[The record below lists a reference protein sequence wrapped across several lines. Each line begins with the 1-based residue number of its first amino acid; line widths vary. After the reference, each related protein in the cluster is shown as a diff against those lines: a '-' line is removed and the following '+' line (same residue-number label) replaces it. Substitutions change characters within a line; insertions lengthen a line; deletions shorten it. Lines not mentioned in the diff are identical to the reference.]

1 MFIVAYRINP
11 GVPCSS
17 NSESE
22 EVNSNRSDC
31 KSEGVFKFSVCFAF
45 YLVAISAAPLYAG
58 QLTNKF
64 DYKLDLNRSNFR
76 ASGEWMGPI
85 TYLSNW
91 VPSYKSYDEIYT
103 AQYNKQSN
111 KVTLN
116 VLLYLKESQGNE
128 LISSG
133 NRLVDKDI
141 WDVDDDSKNQ
151 VVLGKGNTTNLEVN
165 KATISSRV
173 DGQCARVWYWFEI
186 GGNYYTKKW
195 QAKLYG
201 ALAKLQGNF
210 GAAFISVSTTC
221 LESNKLSDAVLNEY
235 VLDNYQA
242 TRKSIK
248 W

>member
-1 MFIVAYRINP
+1 M
-11 GVPCSS
+11 
-17 NSESE
+17 
-22 EVNSNRSDC
+22 
-31 KSEGVFKFSVCFAF
+31 
-45 YLVAISAAPLYAG
+45 
-58 QLTNKF
+58 
-64 DYKLDLNRSNFR
+64 
-76 ASGEWMGPI
+76 
-85 TYLSNW
+85 
-91 VPSYKSYDEIYT
+91 
-103 AQYNKQSN
+103 
-111 KVTLN
+111 
-116 VLLYLKESQGNE
+116 LYLKESQGNE

-186 GGNYYTKKW
+186 GGNYETKEW